1 MPATHKRP
9 ARPQRPMGGAREGGA
24 YRAPRGD
31 RDGGDREYRKK
42 EQGAPG
48 DYRPRFGGVGR
59 GAGAPPS

>member
-1 MPATHKRP
+1 
-9 ARPQRPMGGAREGGA
+9 MGGAREGGA